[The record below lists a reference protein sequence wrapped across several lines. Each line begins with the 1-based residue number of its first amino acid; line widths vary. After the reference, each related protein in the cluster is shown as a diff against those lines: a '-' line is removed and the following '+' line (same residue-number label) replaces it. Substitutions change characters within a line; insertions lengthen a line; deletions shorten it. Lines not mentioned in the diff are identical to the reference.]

1 MKGSFIPYNKG
12 LKQFSRDLRNESTLS
27 EVLLW
32 KELRAGQYRGYDFN
46 RQKPLDNYIAD
57 FYCKKL
63 DLVIEID
70 GISHSSAEA
79 VEKDKKRDE
88 AMKKYGLTVMRIK
101 DIQVKRKMHAVLD
114 EINNFI
120 DDWEK
125 ENLP

>member
-1 MKGSFIPYNKG
+1 M
-12 LKQFSRDLRNESTLS
+12 RNESTLS